1 MQGEEGAYLPSQV
14 LPASTPADR
23 ILLKVKCDRA
33 EPSCGWCARNSRICV
48 YKERKRP
55 EFRASY
61 GRELEEKINRM
72 EALLHVLGRRLEDH
86 IVDHVGANQ
95 TPGPNG
101 LTSASQLPDSTPS
114 LGVPVS
120 LSNIADSTPQDM
132 RTSDTRWSDSID
144 NLYDGMQYSRPPD
157 AMSIQSMV
165 GMDTPDTFIRPDQPA
180 SSLRRSEFDSRSPP
194 LESGLPPH
202 DLTYTL
208 VDLYFK
214 HVNPWCPIL
223 DRGAT
228 FDALFQSST
237 VEESDR
243 VLLHAIIATTMRFST
258 DPRLTPDSRKQYH
271 EASKEKV
278 QQYGLKHA
286 NMRAL
291 QCLVILTVDVLG
303 SSNNPEGWTLLALIA
318 QNIKHLGLGAEKS
331 VFLAPPTY
339 ASISPVQAY
348 ALPEPSSWIE
358 DEERRRLYW
367 MVYVLDRYATLGT
380 AFDFI
385 LDDKENTRA
394 LPCRYDLFSRN
405 EPVETRSFR
414 WAERSET
421 IVNKPENLGSFAYHC
436 EVLRILSRIH
446 QFLRTAV
453 DIGSHT
459 DVQRWRA
466 TYRELDGELNT
477 WIQDLP
483 GEYGRISQLCHSDP
497 ASRVSNWIM
506 LHAAYVTSV
515 LRLHSSFAYPIIR
528 SHIFQPS
535 YHAIQRCLGAVK
547 SLREIAQDAVNT
559 GMLDLLGHP
568 FAFSLW
574 VSARLLLVHAA
585 AMECEVDPMIH
596 FFLSTLDQ
604 LGQYWPVARNYAEI
618 LNRVVQESQQSGT
631 SYEGSRT
638 LTAMRR

>member
-1 MQGEEGAYLPSQV
+1 
-14 LPASTPADR
+14 
-23 ILLKVKCDRA
+23 VKCDRD
-33 EPSCGWCARNSRICV
+33 EPSCGWCARNNRVCI

-55 EFRASY
+55 EFRAGY
-61 GRELEEKINRM
+61 GRELENKINRV

-86 IVDHVGANQ
+86 IVDHADPIQNPEPHRLTSQ
-95 TPGPNG
+95 PPGPTPNQEVSRSNITG
-101 LTSASQLPDSTPS
+101 ATSQD
-114 LGVPVS
+114 VPVS
-120 LSNIADSTPQDM
+120 DA
-132 RTSDTRWSDSID
+132 RWSDS
-144 NLYDGMQYSRPPD
+144 NTFDGMQYSRPQED
-157 AMSIQSMV
+157 MSIQSMADI
-165 GMDTPDTFIRPDQPA
+165 GTSDTWALPEQPA
-180 SSLRRSEFDSRSPP
+180 SSARRADFDSRPSP
-194 LESGLPPH
+194 LESGLPPY
-202 DLTYTL
+202 DLSYTL

-237 VEESDR
+237 IDESDR
-243 VLLHAIIATTMRFST
+243 VLLHAIVATTLRFSE
-258 DPRLTPDSRKQYH
+258 DPRLTPESRKQYH
-271 EASKEKV
+271 DASKEKV
-278 QQYGLKHA
+278 QQHGLKHSSV
-286 NMRAL
+286 RAL
-291 QCLVILTVDVLG
+291 QSLVILTVDVLG
-303 SSNNPEGWTLLALIA
+303 TSNNLEGWTLLALIA
-318 QNIKHLGLGAEKS
+318 QNTIHLGLSVERN
-331 VFLAPPTY
+331 VFLAPPTD
-339 ASISPVQAY
+339 ASISLVQTY
-348 ALPEPSSWIE
+348 ALPQPSSWIE

-385 LDDKENTRA
+385 VDEKESTRA

-414 WAERSET
+414 WVERSET
-421 IVNKPENLGSFAYHC
+421 IVNKPENLGSFSYHC

-446 QFLRTAV
+446 QFLRKPV
-453 DIGSHT
+453 DIGTHT

-477 WIQDLP
+477 WIQNLP

-506 LHAAYVTSV
+506 LHAAFVTSV
-515 LRLHSSFAYPIIR
+515 IRLHSSFAYPIIR

-585 AMECEVDPMIH
+585 ANECEVDPMIH

-618 LNRVVQESQQSGT
+618 LNRVVQESQQSEA
-631 SYEGSRT
+631 SYEGSKT